1 MLCNLWYTILVR
13 GNQEIKGDFFMTDKT
28 FVFGHTNPDTD
39 SIASAIS
46 MANLQTEMGKYA
58 ESYRLGNT
66 NKETNYAL
74 KTFNVEKPEL
84 LSKLEDHSNVI
95 MVDNNEFSQSVDGI
109 ENAHI
114 QMVVD
119 HHRLNL
125 HTSEPVYCIAEP
137 VGCASTILYKLY
149 KQEDVVIT
157 PRIAGMML
165 SAIISDTLMFRSP
178 TCTDQDRI
186 TAEKLSKIAGIDLY
200 DYGYKLLEAGT
211 DISDSTPEQ
220 IICID
225 SKDFQHNNLKITI
238 SQINS
243 SNVDEV
249 FKRKP
254 ELEKAIEN
262 RIQKENID
270 LFVFVVTDILEANSK
285 VIVLG
290 NRTDIF
296 ERAFHIQLIGNTTV
310 LKGVVSRKKQI
321 LPAILEGIEQKI
333 QL

>member
-1 MLCNLWYTILVR
+1 
-13 GNQEIKGDFFMTDKT
+13 MTDKT
-28 FVFGHTNPDTD
+28 YVFGHTNPDTD

-46 MANLQTEMGKYA
+46 MANLQTQTGRYA
-58 ESYRLGNT
+58 ESYRLGNI
-66 NKETNYAL
+66 NKETKYAL
-74 KTFNVEKPEL
+74 DTFNMQEPEL
-84 LSKLEDHSNVI
+84 LSKIEDHTNVI
-95 MVDNNEFSQSVDGI
+95 MVDNNEFSQSVSGI

-149 KQEDVVIT
+149 KQEDVTIT

-186 TAEKLSKIAGIDLY
+186 TAEKLSKIAGINLY

-211 DISDSTPEQ
+211 DISDCTADQ
-220 IICID
+220 IIRID
-225 SKDFQHNNLKITI
+225 SKDFQHHELKITI

-243 SNVDEV
+243 SNLEEV

-254 ELEKAIEN
+254 EIEKAIEA
-262 RIQKENID
+262 RIQQENID
-270 LFVFVVTDILEANSK
+270 LFVFVVTDILEANSR

-296 ERAFHIQLIGNTTV
+296 ERAFHTELIANTTV
-310 LKGVVSRKKQI
+310 LKGVISRKKQI
-321 LPAILEGIEQKI
+321 LPAILEGINQKI
-333 QL
+333 EL

>member
-1 MLCNLWYTILVR
+1 MA
-13 GNQEIKGDFFMTDKT
+13 DKT
-28 FVFGHTNPDTD
+28 LVFGHTNPDTD

-46 MANLQTEMGKYA
+46 MANLQNEMGRYS
-58 ESYRLGNT
+58 ESFRLGNL
-66 NKETNYAL
+66 NKETKYAL
-74 KTFNVEKPEL
+74 NTFN
-84 LSKLEDHSNVI
+84 LSEPMQLNTIEPNSKVI
-95 MVDNNEFSQSVDGI
+95 MVDNNEFSQSILGI
-109 ENAHI
+109 ENADI

-125 HTSEPVYCIAEP
+125 HTAQPVHCIAEP
-137 VGCASTILYKLY
+137 VGCTATILYKLY

-165 SAIISDTLMFRSP
+165 SAILSDTLMFKSP
-178 TCTDQDRI
+178 TCTEQDRI
-186 TAEKLSKIAGIDLY
+186 TAERLSKIAGIDLY

-211 DISDSTPEQ
+211 DISDYTADE
-220 IICID
+220 IIDID
-225 SKDFQHNNLKITI
+225 SKDFQYNDLKITI

-243 SNVDEV
+243 SNLEDV
-249 FKRKP
+249 FKRKS

-262 RIQKENID
+262 KINKENVSLYI
-270 LFVFVVTDILEANSK
+270 FVVTDILEANSQ

-296 ERAFHIQLIGNTTV
+296 ERAFNVKLISNTTI
-310 LKGVVSRKKQI
+310 LKGIVSRKKQI
-321 LPAILEGIEQKI
+321 LPAIIEGINQKI

>member
-1 MLCNLWYTILVR
+1 
-13 GNQEIKGDFFMTDKT
+13 MTDKT
-28 FVFGHTNPDTD
+28 YVFGHTNPDTD

-46 MANLQTEMGKYA
+46 MANLQTQTGRYA
-58 ESYRLGNT
+58 ESYRLGNI
-66 NKETNYAL
+66 NKETKYAL
-74 KTFNVEKPEL
+74 DTFNMQEPEL
-84 LSKLEDHSNVI
+84 LSKIEDHTNVI
-95 MVDNNEFSQSVDGI
+95 MVDNNEFSQSVNGI

-149 KQEDVVIT
+149 RQEDVTIT

-186 TAEKLSKIAGIDLY
+186 TAEKLSKIAGINLY

-211 DISDSTPEQ
+211 DISDCTAEE
-220 IICID
+220 IINID
-225 SKDFQHNNLKITI
+225 SKDFMHHELKITI

-254 ELEKAIEN
+254 EIEKAIEAK
-262 RIQKENID
+262 IKKENID
-270 LFVFVVTDILEANSK
+270 LFVFVVTDILEANSR

-296 ERAFHIQLIGNTTV
+296 ERAFHTELIANTTL

-321 LPAILEGIEQKI
+321 LPAILQGIDQKI
-333 QL
+333 EL

>member
-1 MLCNLWYTILVR
+1 MA
-13 GNQEIKGDFFMTDKT
+13 DKT

-39 SIASAIS
+39 SITSAIS
-46 MANLQTEMGKYA
+46 MANLQTEMGNNA
-58 ESYRLGNT
+58 ESFRLGNI
-66 NKETNYAL
+66 NKETAYAL
-74 KTFNVEKPEL
+74 DTFSVKAPEIL
-84 LSKLEDHSNVI
+84 TNIEDNSNVI
-95 MVDNNEFSQSVDGI
+95 MVDNNEFSQSVSGI

-125 HTSEPVYCIAEP
+125 HTAEPVYCIAEP
-137 VGCASTILYKLY
+137 VGCTATILYKLY
-149 KQEDVVIT
+149 KQEDVEIT

-165 SAIISDTLMFRSP
+165 SAILSDTLMFKSP
-178 TCTDQDRI
+178 TCTQQDRI
-186 TAEKLSKIAGIDLY
+186 TAERLSKIAGINLY

-211 DISDSTPEQ
+211 DISSYTAEEV
-220 IICID
+220 ICLD
-225 SKDFQHNNLKITI
+225 SKDFQHNNLKLTI

-243 SNVDEV
+243 SNLEEV
-249 FKRKP
+249 FKRKA

-262 RIQKENID
+262 RIAKENID
-270 LFVFVVTDILEANSK
+270 LFVFVVTDILEANSQ

-296 ERAFHIQLIGNTTV
+296 ERAFDIKLIGNTTI
-310 LKGVVSRKKQI
+310 LKGIISRKKQI
-321 LPAILEGIEQKI
+321 LPAILEGIDKKI

>member
-1 MLCNLWYTILVR
+1 MA
-13 GNQEIKGDFFMTDKT
+13 DKT
-28 FVFGHTNPDTD
+28 YVFGHTNPDTD

-58 ESYRLGNT
+58 ESYRLGNL
-66 NKETNYAL
+66 NKETKYAL
-74 KTFNVEKPEL
+74 NTFSMKEPEF
-84 LSKLEDHSNVI
+84 LSKLDDNSNVI
-95 MVDNNEFSQSVDGI
+95 MVDNNEFSQSVTGI
-109 ENAHI
+109 ENARI

-125 HTSEPVYCIAEP
+125 HTAEPVYCIAEP

-157 PRIAGMML
+157 PRMAGMML
-165 SAIISDTLMFRSP
+165 SAILSDTLMFKSP
-178 TCTDQDRI
+178 TCTEQDKI
-186 TAEKLSKIAGIDLY
+186 TAERLSKIAGIDLY
-200 DYGYKLLEAGT
+200 EYGYKMLEAGT
-211 DISDSTPEQ
+211 DISDYSAEQ
-220 IICID
+220 VICLD
-225 SKDFQHNNLKITI
+225 SKDFQHEDLKLTI

-254 ELEKAIEN
+254 DLEKAIEN

-290 NRTDIF
+290 NRIDIF
-296 ERAFHIQLIGNTTV
+296 ERAFHTKLIGNTTL

-321 LPAILEGIEQKI
+321 LPAILEGIEKKLQF
-333 QL
+333 

>member
-1 MLCNLWYTILVR
+1 
-13 GNQEIKGDFFMTDKT
+13 MTDRT
-28 FVFGHTNPDTD
+28 YVFGHTNPDTD

-46 MANLQTEMGKYA
+46 MANLQTEIGRNA
-58 ESYRLGNT
+58 QGYRLGDL
-66 NKETNYAL
+66 NKETKYAL
-74 KTFNVEKPEL
+74 NTFDVPEPEL

-95 MVDNNEFSQSVDGI
+95 MVDNNEFSQSVSGI

-125 HTSEPVYCIAEP
+125 HTTEPVYCIAEP
-137 VGCASTILYKLY
+137 VGCASTIMYKLY

-157 PRIAGMML
+157 PKMAGIML

-178 TCTDQDRI
+178 TCTVQDKI

-200 DYGYKLLEAGT
+200 NYGYKLLEAGT
-211 DISDSTPEQ
+211 NISDSTAEE

-225 SKDFQHNNLKITI
+225 SKDFQHNDLKITI

-243 SNVDEV
+243 SNLDEV
-249 FKRKP
+249 FKRKA
-254 ELEKAIEN
+254 ELERAIEDK
-262 RIQKENID
+262 IKKENID
-270 LFVFVVTDILEANSK
+270 LFVFVVTDILEANSR

-290 NRTDIF
+290 NRVDIF
-296 ERAFHIQLIGNTTV
+296 ERAFHTQLIANTTV

-321 LPAILEGIEQKI
+321 LPAILEGINQKI

>member
-1 MLCNLWYTILVR
+1 
-13 GNQEIKGDFFMTDKT
+13 MTDKT

-46 MANLQTEMGKYA
+46 MANLQNQMGRNA
-58 ESYRLGNT
+58 QSYRLGDI
-66 NKETNYAL
+66 NKETKFAL
-74 KTFNVEKPEL
+74 DTFEVEQPDF
-84 LSKLEDHSNVI
+84 LSKIDEQTNVI
-95 MVDNNEFSQSVDGI
+95 MVDNNEFSQSVSGI

-125 HTSEPVYCIAEP
+125 HTAEPVYCLAEP

-149 KQEDVVIT
+149 KQEEVSIT

-165 SAIISDTLMFRSP
+165 SAIISDTLMFKSP

-186 TAEKLSKIAGIDLY
+186 TAERLSKIAGINLY

-211 DISDSTPEQ
+211 DISDCTADD
-220 IICID
+220 IINID
-225 SKDFQHNNLKITI
+225 SKDFMHHDLKFTI

-243 SNVDEV
+243 SNLEEV

-254 ELEKAIEN
+254 DIERAIEQ
-262 RIQKENID
+262 RIQRESID
-270 LFVFVVTDILEANSK
+270 LFIFVVTDILEANSQ

-290 NRTDIF
+290 NRIDIF
-296 ERAFHIQLIGNTTV
+296 ERAFHTTLIANTTV

-321 LPAILEGIEQKI
+321 LPTIIEGLEQKI
-333 QL
+333 QLQ